1 MGNPST
7 GHEEKVL
14 DNKLCNSPMINL
26 HFCQPALTGGKL
38 SDNER
43 PLYSGKPSRVQI
55 LEDPQEFL
63 FLETEWDDLY
73 HNSPAAT
80 PFQSWAWLYSWW
92 EFYGEDYKLQ
102 LVTVRN
108 GEGLLVGVIPLML
121 ERRRG
126 LGRVLFVGT
135 GLTDHLDMLARAGWE
150 DKVSEAGSRALR
162 QMDSWHLA
170 DLQQLRP
177 DAAAWGILR
186 KWDGPRIRVWQD
198 SCPVVD
204 VKPWNELLTSL
215 SRNLRS
221 TVRRTLR
228 RAEADGVRRKVAE
241 ETNAEGAAQRLVALH
256 REAWQERDIGPEH
269 LTQRFESCLVTAARR
284 MIARRCGGIS
294 EFWRDGEVII
304 STFWMSGRDFFGT
317 YMLGASQEALQRYQW
332 SSLYIW
338 DAIDLANAESAR
350 YLDLLRGEE
359 PYKLRWSTKV
369 LPNHRLILGRRWI
382 LWLPYAGYHELYSR
396 ARRYVNREDT
406 PRWVRNAADG
416 YRALRHKA
424 AQLVGGDRL

>member
-1 MGNPST
+1 VSLYPNNEPLEVGVLTST
-7 GHEEKVL
+7 QGFAAIEE
-14 DNKLCNSPMINL
+14 
-26 HFCQPALTGGKL
+26 
-38 SDNER
+38 
-43 PLYSGKPSRVQI
+43 
-55 LEDPQEFL
+55 
-63 FLETEWDDLY
+63 EWEDLY
-73 HNSPAAT
+73 HSSPLAT

-92 EFYGEDYKLQ
+92 EFYGEGHELR
-102 LVTVRN
+102 LLTVRN
-108 GEGLLVGVIPLML
+108 GEGLLVGIIPLML

-126 LGRVLFVGT
+126 LGRMLFIGT
-135 GLTDHLDMLARAGWE
+135 GLTDHHDMLARTGWE
-150 DKVSEAGSRALR
+150 DEVSEAGSLALR
-162 QMDSWHLA
+162 QMDSWQLA

-186 KWDGPRIRVWQD
+186 RWDGPRIRVWQD
-198 SCPVVD
+198 GCPVVD

-228 RAEADGVRRKVAE
+228 RAEADGVRRKTAE
-241 ETNAEGAAQRLVALH
+241 ETNAEEAAQRLVALH
-256 REAWQERDIGPEH
+256 REAWQERDIGLEH
-269 LTQRFESCLVTAARR
+269 LTQRFESCIVTAARR
-284 MIARRCGGIS
+284 MMARRCGGIS

-304 STFWMSGRDFFGT
+304 SSFWMSGRDFFGT
-317 YMLGASQEALQRYQW
+317 YMLGASQEALERYQW

-338 DAIDLANAESAR
+338 DAIDLANSKSAG

-359 PYKLRWSTKV
+359 PYKLRWSTRV
-369 LPNHRLILGRRWI
+369 VPNHRLILGRRWI

-396 ARRYVNREDT
+396 ARRYANREGT

-424 AQLVGGDRL
+424 AQLAGRGRS